1 VKIGLTTR
9 PYVRVLVMVVALTIV
24 AGTTGAAERWAVRT
38 IAEILLTFE
47 HSPSCADRAVVRKIL
62 NDEATTHR
70 ERVVATALLNVR
82 HIPQAVDARALEA
95 VLIDQSTP
103 LPLRTVATAIVNLT
117 HTVTDADRRALHALL
132 K

>member
-1 VKIGLTTR
+1 VKIGRTTR

-24 AGTTGAAERWAVRT
+24 AGTTGAAE
-38 IAEILLTFE
+38 
-47 HSPSCADRAVVRKIL
+47 
-62 NDEATTHR
+62 
-70 ERVVATALLNVR
+70 

-95 VLIDQSTP
+95 MIIDQSTSSS
-103 LPLRTVATAIVNLT
+103 LRAVATAIVNLT